1 MIHASEVM
9 DCQDLV
15 TELDYVAEC
24 LRADFAYDGSTDF
37 DAMADELNRASDK
50 LANLVERLR
59 LA

>member
-1 MIHASEVM
+1 MPEVM

-24 LRADFAYDGSTDF
+24 LRADFAYDGTTDF
-37 DAMADELNRASDK
+37 DVMADELNKASDK